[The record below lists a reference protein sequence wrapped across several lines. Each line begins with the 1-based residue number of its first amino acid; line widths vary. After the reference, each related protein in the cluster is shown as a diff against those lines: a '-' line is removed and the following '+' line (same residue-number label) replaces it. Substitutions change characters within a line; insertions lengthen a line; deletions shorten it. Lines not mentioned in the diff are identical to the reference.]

1 MNFFRFW
8 DSLQKLETKVGNT
21 GQNVPISW
29 VIFLEKRGFF
39 CVMSWKSTAISPLNN
54 HPAPEYLRK
63 NCCREEAF
71 RGLRVDVGP
80 DGVFPQIEPHFAVWR
95 PVQGRKIV
103 DTPKTRESGVR
114 VWSYSIFSPSAPFLP
129 FRNLKKFEKKKLRTK
144 KNQFALSRSGWKK
157 CWIKVSLRFL
167 TLFQIKTVSKSVR
180 ISNFAELGGS
190 KLQFFKI

>member
-1 MNFFRFW
+1 MV
-8 DSLQKLETKVGNT
+8 TKVGNT
-21 GQNVPISW
+21 VQNVPISW

-103 DTPKTRESGVR
+103 DTPKHGNPGLGCEATASSVR
-114 VWSYSIFSPSAPFLP
+114 QHLSYPSEFWEIL
-129 FRNLKKFEKKKLRTK
+129 RKKIEDKKSVCSLKK
-144 KNQFALSRSGWKK
+144 WIKK
-157 CWIKVSLRFL
+157 CWIKVSPCFL
-167 TLFQIKTVSKSVR
+167 TLFQMKRVPTSVR
-180 ISNFAELGGS
+180 ISNFAEFGGS
-190 KLQFFKI
+190 HLPFLRI

>member
-1 MNFFRFW
+1 MV
-8 DSLQKLETKVGNT
+8 TKVGNT

-103 DTPKTRESGVR
+103 DTPKHGNPGLGCEATASSVR
-114 VWSYSIFSPSAPFLP
+114 QHLSYPSEFWEIL
-129 FRNLKKFEKKKLRTK
+129 RKKIEDQ
-144 KNQFALSRSGWKK
+144 KNQFELSRSGWKK